1 MESTKNQILLVED
14 EANLGNLLKDYLNAK
29 GFETT
34 LCTDGQEGYD
44 TFAKRRFDICILDI
58 MLPVKDG
65 FTLASEIRQTDEFVP
80 IIFLTAK
87 SLPDDKIEG
96 FKSGADDYLTKPFNM
111 EELLFRI
118 RAVLKRTATVPG
130 VTDDEGNFQV
140 GIYHFNP
147 VTQILKWKDQE
158 RKLTSKESEL
168 LRLLCMHLNK
178 TLDRN
183 FALKAIW
190 QDDSY
195 FNARSMD
202 VYITKLRKY
211 LKEDKQIEILNV
223 HGKGF
228 KLLVNLDVPQPDS
241 SSEM

>member
-1 MESTKNQILLVED
+1 MQNDKKTNILLVED
-14 EANLGNLLKDYLNAK
+14 EINLGTLLKDYLIAK
-29 GFETT
+29 GFNVV
-34 LCTDGQEGYD
+34 LCRDGQEGFD
-44 TFAKRRFDICILDI
+44 AFTRQSFDICLLDI

-65 FTLASEIRQTDEFVP
+65 YTLSREIRQADKFVP

-111 EELLFRI
+111 EELLLRI
-118 RAVLKRTATVPG
+118 KAVLKRTTTSPG
-130 VTDDEGNFQV
+130 VTEEDSKFQLGNYIFNSNRQTLQLGDEV
-140 GIYHFNP
+140 
-147 VTQILKWKDQE
+147 
-158 RKLTSKESEL
+158 RKLTSKESDL
-168 LRLLCMHLNK
+168 LRLLCLNQNK

-183 FALKAIW
+183 TALKTVW

-211 LKEDKQIEILNV
+211 LADDERVEILNV

-228 KLLVNLDVPQPDS
+228 KLLVD
-241 SSEM
+241 

>member
-1 MESTKNQILLVED
+1 MEEVKPKILLVED
-14 EANLGNLLKDYLNAK
+14 ETNLGTLLKDYLNVK
-29 GFETT
+29 GFETV
-34 LCTDGQEGYD
+34 LCTDGQQGFD
-44 TFAKRRFDICILDI
+44 TFAKQKFDLCILDI

-65 FTLASEIRQTDEFVP
+65 FTLAKEIRQADKHIP

-111 EELLFRI
+111 EELLFRVK
-118 RAVLKRTATVPG
+118 AVLKRASSVPG
-130 VTDDEGNFQV
+130 VNDEEGNFVIGNFTFDATKQL
-140 GIYHFNP
+140 
-147 VTQILKWKDQE
+147 LKHDSEE

-168 LRLLCMHLNK
+168 LRLLCLNMNK
-178 TLDRN
+178 TMDRN
-183 FALKAIW
+183 FALKTIW
-190 QDDSY
+190 HDDSY

-211 LKEDKQIEILNV
+211 LKADPRIEILNV

-228 KLLVNLDVPQPDS
+228 KLLVNTQD
-241 SSEM
+241 

>member
-1 MESTKNQILLVED
+1 MQNEKQKTNILLVED
-14 EANLGNLLKDYLNAK
+14 EINLGSLLKDYLVAK
-29 GFETT
+29 NFNVV
-34 LCTDGQEGYD
+34 LCRDGQEGFD
-44 TFAKRRFDICILDI
+44 AFTKQIFDICLLDI

-65 FTLASEIRQTDEFVP
+65 YTLSREIRQADKFVP

-111 EELLFRI
+111 EELLLRI
-118 RAVLKRTATVPG
+118 KAVLKRTTTSPG
-130 VTDDEGNFQV
+130 LTEEDSKFQLGNYV
-140 GIYHFNP
+140 FNSNRQTLQLGEE
-147 VTQILKWKDQE
+147 V
-158 RKLTSKESEL
+158 RKLTSKESDL
-168 LRLLCMHLNK
+168 LRLLCLNQNK

-183 FALKAIW
+183 TALKTVW

-211 LKEDKQIEILNV
+211 LSEDSRIEILNV

-228 KLLVNLDVPQPDS
+228 KLLVD
-241 SSEM
+241 

>member
-1 MESTKNQILLVED
+1 MEEVKPKILLVED
-14 EANLGNLLKDYLNAK
+14 ETNLGTLLKDYLNVK
-29 GFETT
+29 GFETV
-34 LCTDGQEGYD
+34 LCTDGQQGFD
-44 TFAKRRFDICILDI
+44 TFVKQKFDLCILDI

-65 FTLASEIRQTDEFVP
+65 FTLAKEIRQADKHIP

-96 FKSGADDYLTKPFNM
+96 FRSGADDYLTKPFNM

-118 RAVLKRTATVPG
+118 KAILKRASTVPG
-130 VTDDEGNFQV
+130 VNDEEGKFVIGDYTFDATKQL
-140 GIYHFNP
+140 
-147 VTQILKWKDQE
+147 LKHGSEE

-168 LRLLCMHLNK
+168 LRLLCLNMNK
-178 TLDRN
+178 TMDRN
-183 FALKAIW
+183 FALKTIW
-190 QDDSY
+190 HDDSY

-211 LKEDKQIEILNV
+211 LKADPRIEILNV

-228 KLLVNLDVPQPDS
+228 KLLVNKQ
-241 SSEM
+241 E

>member
-1 MESTKNQILLVED
+1 MEEIKPKILLVED
-14 EANLGNLLKDYLNAK
+14 ETNLGTLLKDYLNVK
-29 GFETT
+29 GFETV
-34 LCTDGQEGYD
+34 LCTDGQQGFD
-44 TFAKRRFDICILDI
+44 TFAKQKFDLCILDI

-65 FTLASEIRQTDEFVP
+65 FTLAKEIRQADKHIP

-96 FKSGADDYLTKPFNM
+96 FRSGADDYLTKPFNM

-118 RAVLKRTATVPG
+118 KAILKRASTVPG
-130 VTDDEGNFQV
+130 VNDEEGNFIIGDYTFDATKQL
-140 GIYHFNP
+140 
-147 VTQILKWKDQE
+147 LKHGSEE

-168 LRLLCMHLNK
+168 LRLLCLNMNK
-178 TLDRN
+178 TMDRN
-183 FALKAIW
+183 FALKTIW
-190 QDDSY
+190 HDDSY

-211 LKEDKQIEILNV
+211 LKADPRIEILNV

-228 KLLVNLDVPQPDS
+228 KLLVNTQD
-241 SSEM
+241 

>member
-1 MESTKNQILLVED
+1 MEEIKPKILLVED
-14 EANLGNLLKDYLNAK
+14 EANLGNLLNDYLSVK
-29 GFETT
+29 GFDPV
-34 LCTDGQEGYD
+34 LCTDGQQGFD
-44 TFAKRRFDICILDI
+44 TFTKGKFDLCILDI

-65 FTLASEIRQTDEFVP
+65 FALAKEIRQADPFVP

-96 FKSGADDYLTKPFNM
+96 FKSGADDYMTKPFNM

-118 RAVLKRTATVPG
+118 KAILKRSSTVPG
-130 VTDDEGNFQV
+130 INDEEGNFII
-140 GIYHFNP
+140 GKYTFD
-147 VTQILKWKDQE
+147 VTKQLLKIGDAE

-168 LRLLCMHLNK
+168 LRLLSQNMNK

-183 FALKAIW
+183 FALKTIW
-190 QDDSY
+190 HDDSY

-211 LKEDKQIEILNV
+211 LREDPSIEILNV

-228 KLLVNLDVPQPDS
+228 KLLVNQPES
-241 SSEM
+241 